1 MQRYELWQNEHGH
14 SFFPEHNHEARDL
27 AQRDGQTFIWEVTAK
42 SLNAA
47 HQLLY
52 DYLDFGIYRP
62 MLQPD
67 GTPYPHDEDDDY
79 VAPGE
84 FNG

>member
-1 MQRYELWQNEHGH
+1 VQRYELWQNGEGH
-14 SFFPEHNHEARDL
+14 SFFPDYNDQARDM
-27 AQRDGQTFIWEVTAK
+27 AQAEGKTLVWEVTAK
-42 SLNAA
+42 GFNSAN
-47 HQLLY
+47 QLLY
-52 DYLDFGIYRP
+52 EFLDFGIYRP

-67 GTPYPHDEDDDY
+67 GTPYPGDEVDDY